1 MHLLEYLQA
10 QILKISLLIANHGHA
25 FMGSLYI
32 WVFPKKH
39 WIRHWKPKVKE
50 IEKTKNIENIVYKTN
65 GYTYSSKIF
74 RTIKTF
80 DKDIYDNEINLK
92 EADEDQNSLS
102 VEILNIRK
110 QIKHI
115 NPERIKQQKGSILKN
130 LHTLFTC
137 TEMVLYAFESRI
149 FPINKI
155 KCTDFSD
162 FNHSYHE
169 ILPPRQLLQR

>member
-1 MHLLEYLQA
+1 
-10 QILKISLLIANHGHA
+10 
-25 FMGSLYI
+25 MGL
-32 WVFPKKH
+32 PKKTLDTSLEA
-39 WIRHWKPKVKE
+39 KNELNKVKE

-115 NPERIKQQKGSILKN
+115 NPERIKQQRGSILKN

-137 TEMVLYAFESRI
+137 TETVLYAFESRI

>member
-1 MHLLEYLQA
+1 
-10 QILKISLLIANHGHA
+10 
-25 FMGSLYI
+25 MGSLYI

-39 WIRHWKPKVKE
+39 WIRHWKPKMNLIKLKKLKKR
-50 IEKTKNIENIVYKTN
+50 KTENIVYKTN
-65 GYTYSSKIF
+65 GYTYSFKIF

-80 DKDIYDNEINLK
+80 DKDIYDDEINLK
-92 EADEDQNSLS
+92 EADEDQSSLS

-137 TEMVLYAFESRI
+137 TEMVLYAFESRT

-162 FNHSYHE
+162 FNHSYLE
-169 ILPPRQLLQR
+169 ILPPRQLLQRLQVALAL